1 MDLDARLLSAR
12 AQKGAEVRRLLAGF
26 RRNRSLPIRKKFI
39 ELCFCILVANSNL
52 EQTKKAWER
61 IGGGFLSLDEAAL
74 QAALRKNGVRFHNR
88 AAYIIEARGKM
99 AGLEHALRLR
109 SPVRIREWLH
119 DNIKGL
125 GWKESSHFLRNLGFT
140 DFAILDT
147 HVAKVMHGYGL
158 IRKTP
163 KSLSS
168 EKTYL
173 ALERI
178 LEKKAKQLGMSMAGT
193 ADRSRRPM
201 LPRSMSM
208 AELDCYL
215 FYIDSGK
222 LPQK

>member
-1 MDLDARLLSAR
+1 MIPTDLDAALKR
-12 AQKGAEVRRLLAGF
+12 AKAQEGAEVRRRLAEF
-26 RRNRSLPIRKKFI
+26 ARNRALPVRKKFV

-61 IGGGFLSLDEAAL
+61 VGPGFLRYDERAL
-74 QAALRKNGVRFHNR
+74 QAALKKNGVRFHNR
-88 AAYIIEARGKM
+88 AAYIIGARAKM
-99 AGLEHALRLR
+99 AGLGHALRFH
-109 SPVRIREWLH
+109 PDTRIREWLH
-119 DNIKGL
+119 DDIKGL

-147 HVAKVMHGYGL
+147 HVARVMRDYGL
-158 IRKTP
+158 IRKVP

-178 LEKKAKQLGMSMAGT
+178 LEKKAKQLGMSMAE
-193 ADRSRRPM
+193 M
-201 LPRSMSM
+201 
-208 AELDCYL
+208 DCYL
-215 FYIDSGK
+215 FYLGSGK